1 MNLQSPKIT
10 IPKSTSK
17 VFDFLSDLKNFE
29 KLMPE
34 NISKFELLEKDK
46 FIFALSGMPEIVLE
60 KKSEDAFNSIVLGS
74 AAGKLDFALETVIT
88 ELSQQQS
95 QVQLN
100 FSGDFNPMVA
110 MMIKGPI
117 TKFIETLVKKIPD
130 TF

>member
-1 MNLQSPKIT
+1 MNLHSPKIT

-17 VFDFLSDLKNFE
+17 VFDFLSNLKNFE

-46 FIFALSGMPEIVLE
+46 FIFAINGMPEIVLE
-60 KKSEDAFNSIVLGS
+60 KKSEEAFNSIVLGS
-74 AAGKLDFALETVIT
+74 AAGKLDFTLETVVT

-95 QVQLN
+95 QVQMK
-100 FSGDFNPMVA
+100 FSGNFNPMMA

-117 TKFIETLVKKIPD
+117 TKFIETLATKIPD
-130 TF
+130 AF

>member
-17 VFDFLSDLKNFE
+17 VFDFLSNLKNFE

-46 FIFALSGMPEIVLE
+46 FIFALTGMPEIVLE

-74 AAGKLDFALETVIT
+74 AAGKFDFALETVIT

-117 TKFIETLVKKIPD
+117 TKFIETIVKKIPD

>member
-17 VFDFLSDLKNFE
+17 VFDFLSNLKNFE

-60 KKSEDAFNSIVLGS
+60 KKSENAFNSIVLGS

-117 TKFIETLVKKIPD
+117 TKFIETLVKKIPN

>member
-46 FIFALSGMPEIVLE
+46 FIFAISGMPEIVLK
-60 KKSEDAFNSIVLGS
+60 KKSEEAFNSIVLGS
-74 AAGKLDFALETVIT
+74 AAGKLDFTLEAVIT

-110 MMIKGPI
+110 IMIKGPI
-117 TKFIETLVKKIPD
+117 TKFIETLVTKIPD

>member
-17 VFDFLSDLKNFE
+17 VFDFLSNLKNFE

-46 FIFALSGMPEIVLE
+46 FIFAISGMPEIVLK
-60 KKSEDAFNSIVLGS
+60 KKSEEAFNSIALGS
-74 AAGKLDFALETVIT
+74 ASGKLDFTLETVIT

-100 FSGDFNPMVA
+100 FSGDFNPMMA

-117 TKFIETLVKKIPD
+117 TKFIETLATKIPD
-130 TF
+130 AF

>member
-10 IPKSTSK
+10 IPKSASK
-17 VFDFLSDLKNFE
+17 VFDFLSNLKNFE

-34 NISKFELLEKDK
+34 NISNFELLDEDK
-46 FIFALSGMPEIVLE
+46 FIFAISGMPEIVLE
-60 KKSEDAFNSIVLGS
+60 KKSEEAFNSIVLGS
-74 AAGKLDFALETVIT
+74 AAGKLDFTLETFIT

-117 TKFIETLVKKIPD
+117 TKFIETIVKKIPD

>member
-1 MNLQSPKIT
+1 MNLHSPKII

-17 VFDFLSDLKNFE
+17 VFDFLSNLKNFE

-34 NISKFELLEKDK
+34 NISKFELIEKDK
-46 FIFALSGMPEIVLE
+46 FIFTINGMPKIVLE
-60 KKSEDAFNSIVLGS
+60 KKSEEAFNSIVLGS

>member
-17 VFDFLSDLKNFE
+17 VFDFLSNLKNFE

-117 TKFIETLVKKIPD
+117 TKFIETLVKKIPN

>member
-17 VFDFLSDLKNFE
+17 VFDFLSNLKNFE

-74 AAGKLDFALETVIT
+74 AAGKLDFTLETVIT

-117 TKFIETLVKKIPD
+117 TKFIETIVKKIPD

>member
-1 MNLQSPKIT
+1 MNLQSPKTT

-17 VFDFLSDLKNFE
+17 VFDFLSNLKNFE

-46 FIFALSGMPEIVLE
+46 FIFAIVGMPEIVLE

-110 MMIKGPI
+110 IMIKGPI
-117 TKFIETLVKKIPD
+117 TKFIETLVTKIPD
-130 TF
+130 AF

>member
-1 MNLQSPKIT
+1 MNLLSPKIT

-17 VFDFLSDLKNFE
+17 VFDFLSNLKNFE

-46 FIFALSGMPEIVLE
+46 FIFAISGMPEIVLE
-60 KKSEDAFNSIVLGS
+60 KKSEEAFNSIVLGS
-74 AAGKLDFALETVIT
+74 AAGKLDFTLEAVIT

-110 MMIKGPI
+110 IMIKGPI
-117 TKFIETLVKKIPD
+117 TKFIETLVTKIPD

>member
-1 MNLQSPKIT
+1 MNLHSPKIT

-17 VFDFLSDLKNFE
+17 VFDFLSNLKNFE

-74 AAGKLDFALETVIT
+74 AAGKLNFVLETVIT

-117 TKFIETLVKKIPD
+117 TKFIETLVKKIPN

>member
-17 VFDFLSDLKNFE
+17 VFDFLSNLKNFE

-74 AAGKLDFALETVIT
+74 AAGKLDFTLETVIT

>member
-17 VFDFLSDLKNFE
+17 VFDFLSNLKNFE

-34 NISKFELLEKDK
+34 NIIKFELLEKDK

>member
-17 VFDFLSDLKNFE
+17 VFDFLSNLKNFE

>member
-46 FIFALSGMPEIVLE
+46 FIFSISGMPKIVLE
-60 KKSEDAFNSIVLGS
+60 KKSEEAFNSIVLGS
-74 AAGKLDFALETVIT
+74 AAGKLDFTLETVIT

-117 TKFIETLVKKIPD
+117 TKFIETIVKKIPD